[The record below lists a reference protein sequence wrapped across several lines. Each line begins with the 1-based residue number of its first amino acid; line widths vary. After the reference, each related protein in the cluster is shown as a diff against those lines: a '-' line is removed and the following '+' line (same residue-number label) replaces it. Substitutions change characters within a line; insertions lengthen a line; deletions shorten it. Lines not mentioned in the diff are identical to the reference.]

1 MENSVIFNQ
10 PLLLILLGI
19 ALLLGVFDIKKRA
32 SGYIL
37 PLLSILI
44 TLGTLAYAILL
55 GASLYE
61 TATVLMLFA
70 AVNLLSYGAQKG
82 GKA

>member
-1 MENSVIFNQ
+1 MESSVIFNE

-19 ALLLGVFDIKKRA
+19 ALFLSVFDIKRKS
-32 SGYIL
+32 SGYVL

-44 TLGTLAYAILL
+44 TLCTLAYAMLL

-61 TATVLMLFA
+61 TATVLMIFA
-70 AVNLLSYGAQKG
+70 AINLLSFGKQKG
-82 GKA
+82 GKT

>member
-1 MENSVIFNQ
+1 MESSVIFNE
-10 PLLLILLGI
+10 PILLILLGL
-19 ALLLGVFDIKKRA
+19 ALFLSVFDMKKRA

-44 TLGTLAYAILL
+44 TLCTLAYAMLL
-55 GASLYE
+55 GATLYE

>member
-19 ALLLGVFDIKKRA
+19 ALFISVFDIKKRA
-32 SGYIL
+32 SGYFL

-44 TLGTLAYAILL
+44 TLGMLAYAILL